1 MPCVSSHKSADN
13 HPICSARV
21 AADWR
26 CYRDQ
31 RAVPFRL
38 GEINTHNTLNQADN
52 TAPALLEAAADKPC
66 WLTDW
71 SYCNDRYRVKQRR
84 EVY

>member
-1 MPCVSSHKSADN
+1 MPCIFSHKSADN
-13 HPICSARV
+13 HPICSVKV

-38 GEINTHNTLNQADN
+38 GEINTLNQADN
-52 TAPALLEAAADKPC
+52 TAPALLEGRRADKPR
-66 WLTDW
+66 WLADW
-71 SYCNDRYRVKQRR
+71 PYCNDRYRVKQRR